1 MICFNFFVHRL
12 FQFKEG
18 GWDNVL
24 TAWRFEMGSVWILL
38 ALVRGEILGPWM
50 ECCWQNRTGLASR
63 SRASDCPGNIVQCP
77 QFRKEAKVDSP
88 PVFAP
93 MPSLQKPDETL
104 AQSEMSG
111 KVTWSKA
118 TSVIPWPVAQERA
131 FGRPWKL
138 EDHSDGQS

>member
-1 MICFNFFVHRL
+1 MTSPP
-12 FQFKEG
+12 G
-18 GWDNVL
+18 GLKWECLD
-24 TAWRFEMGSVWILL
+24 TPR
-38 ALVRGEILGPWM
+38 LVRGEILGAM
-50 ECCWQNRTGLASR
+50 DGMLLADRTGLASR

-77 QFRKEAKVDSP
+77 QFRKEAKLISP

-131 FGRPWKL
+131 FGRAL
-138 EDHSDGQS
+138 ETGGS